1 MEHKQFI
8 RTARRKVAFYR
19 LGDQALPKLLLVHG
33 NASSSAF
40 FFPTIYDLSK
50 YFNVAAPD
58 LNGFGDTQASPINSP
73 TALRDWADD
82 IDAFADA
89 LGWDRFALMG
99 WSLGGGVAWRYAIDH
114 AARLTHLIMLS
125 PMSPYGFGGTRGEEG
140 IPYDDKGWGS
150 PGGFANKDFLDRLH
164 AQDRG
169 DAPFTARAVL
179 RKGLFAEG
187 FVPDK
192 QWEDLYVEE
201 LLKIHLGLDYYPG
214 DFVPQA
220 SFPYVLPG
228 ERGISNSL
236 APQYANMAAFRD
248 IRPKPPVLWIRGD
261 EDKLVSDRSLS
272 DLATLGQLGI
282 VPGYP
287 GEEAFPSQPM
297 VAQTRAL
304 LNKYRDK
311 GGQYTEMVFPG
322 CAHASHLEKPEDF
335 VAALRD
341 FAGRKIEVD
350 V

>member
-1 MEHKQFI
+1 MEQKQFI
-8 RTARRKVAFYR
+8 PTASREVAYYR
-19 LGDQALPKLLLVHG
+19 LGNPSLPKLLLVHG

-40 FFPTIYDLSK
+40 FFPAIRELSV
-50 YFNVAAPD
+50 YFDVAAPD
-58 LNGFGDTQASPINSP
+58 LNGFGDTQASPIRSEA
-73 TALRDWADD
+73 ALKEWADD

-89 LGWDRFALMG
+89 LGWDSFALLG
-99 WSLGGGVAWRYAIDH
+99 WSLGGGVAWRYAIGH

-125 PMSPYGFGGTRGEEG
+125 PMSPYGFGGTRGEDG
-140 IPYDDKGWGS
+140 VPYDDKGWGS

-164 AQDRG
+164 AQDRS
-169 DAPFTARAVL
+169 DAPFTPRAVL
-179 RKGLFAEG
+179 RRSLFAQG
-187 FVPDK
+187 FTPDK

-214 DFVPQA
+214 DFVPLA

-236 APQYANMAAFRD
+236 APQYANMEAFRD
-248 IRPKPPVLWIRGD
+248 ISPKPPVLWIRGD
-261 EDKLVSDRSLS
+261 EDKLVSDKSLS
-272 DLATLGQLGI
+272 DLATLGQMGI

-304 LNKYRDK
+304 LNKYRDR
-311 GGQYTEMVFPG
+311 GGQYTEIVFTG
-322 CAHASHLEKPEDF
+322 CAHAAHLEKPAEF

-341 FAGRKIEVD
+341 FTGRGAEAGE
-350 V
+350 